1 MNAPPVSVM
10 LLCDHLATAG
20 GVERFVCG
28 LANYLSCQGLQV
40 VIGSTDAANAGAF
53 YALEPGIRILGADNN
68 PSRSPVG
75 AAPLGR
81 SWNMLREQW
90 RRGRLISAFIRQE
103 RPSVVI
109 LNGLTLACSTLL
121 FLRGQGAAVICCDH
135 NHFAARS
142 GVWQRLRSLLYPRVS
157 ALVSLTQADAS
168 KFAALNP
175 RTRVI
180 YNASTLRA
188 TAPAETNGLQVLA
201 VGRHV
206 EQKGFDLLL
215 RAWPAVLNR
224 VPEARLRIVGDGP
237 LRTSL
242 TAQAHALGISPT
254 VQWIE
259 QTKEMVDEYRSA
271 AVFVLPSRYEG
282 MPLAL
287 LEAQALGV
295 PAVAFDCPTGPR
307 EVIGADTGIVVP
319 PLSVNALAGALT
331 SLLVQPD
338 VRKRMALAAI
348 ERSQRLFD
356 PQRQQ
361 EQWLTLILE
370 TAKLSEGRRQWTQ
383 TF

>member
-1 MNAPPVSVM
+1 
-10 LLCDHLATAG
+10 
-20 GVERFVCG
+20 
-28 LANYLSCQGLQV
+28 
-40 VIGSTDAANAGAF
+40 
-53 YALEPGIRILGADNN
+53 
-68 PSRSPVG
+68 
-75 AAPLGR
+75 
-81 SWNMLREQW
+81 
-90 RRGRLISAFIRQE
+90 
-103 RPSVVI
+103 
-109 LNGLTLACSTLL
+109 
-121 FLRGQGAAVICCDH
+121 
-135 NHFAARS
+135 
-142 GVWQRLRSLLYPRVS
+142 
-157 ALVSLTQADAS
+157 VSLTQADAS

-215 RAWPAVLNR
+215 RAWPAVLSR

-242 TAQAHALGISPT
+242 TAQADALGISPT